1 MVKKVIAILDLS
13 KTPDPD
19 CIPAVLITRQSV
31 SEIVLFP
38 LILLEGPIGDPCIWG
53 KVYCQKLPSC

>member
-1 MVKKVIAILDLS
+1 MVKKVIAILDSS

-19 CIPAVLITRQSV
+19 CIPAALITRQSV

-38 LILLEGPIGDPCIWG
+38 LILLEGPIGDPCI
-53 KVYCQKLPSC
+53 